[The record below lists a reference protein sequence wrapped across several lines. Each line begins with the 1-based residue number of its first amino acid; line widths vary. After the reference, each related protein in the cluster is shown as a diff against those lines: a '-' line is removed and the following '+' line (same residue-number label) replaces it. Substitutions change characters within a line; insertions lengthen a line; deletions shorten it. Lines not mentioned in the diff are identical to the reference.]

1 MARNDKNHYGII
13 KEAVWR
19 GGYAEVCKTSNTSSI
34 LVAASIFLYPLKL
47 LYNKI
52 MANILPEN
60 ETVTFEDQTYV
71 NPETSLNEQNTFI
84 DNLRASQARQN
95 AEIQQQTQDLG
106 TEVPSNLGGLTG
118 GEGYFTSRYQ
128 TPQTNALV
136 EQLRSTAQ
144 AQALTDVLSN
154 QQAMWKQRYN
164 EAYKSAQ
171 KRAAAR
177 ASSGGTATTTSDTTT
192 TGGTNEQ
199 PFQSNTGVVG
209 GSFSGEDLAKG
220 GYYVYD
226 QARKE
231 WVWSETADNTGAQQ
245 RFDDNNNP
253 VPLPSAQT
261 DRGYPT
267 AWDWFVGQ
275 IHGVNEAR
283 RQAFGG

>member
-1 MARNDKNHYGII
+1 MKLYFVHKVCYILSAHSSKKDLVYYR
-13 KEAVWR
+13 R
-19 GGYAEVCKTSNTSSI
+19 GLFLC
-34 LVAASIFLYPLKL
+34 LVIL

-106 TEVPSNLGGLTG
+106 TAVPSNLGGLVG

-144 AQALTDVLSN
+144 AQALSDVLSN

-171 KRAAAR
+171 RRAAAR
-177 ASSGGTATTTSDTTT
+177 ASTPTTT
-192 TGGTNEQ
+192 TPTTTVQGGVDETVTGTASPRDRITLDANDLTRGGTWTAGPYEGSMAYTDAQGNTTYYDAQGNEISNSQ
-199 PFQSNTGVVG
+199 PV
-209 GSFSGEDLAKG
+209 
-220 GYYVYD
+220 
-226 QARKE
+226 
-231 WVWSETADNTGAQQ
+231 
-245 RFDDNNNP
+245 
-253 VPLPSAQT
+253 QT
-261 DRGYPT
+261 DM
-267 AWDWFVGQ
+267 WNLF
-275 IHGVNEAR
+275 GVSFENPFAALAREVDNAR
-283 RQAFGG
+283 RQAFNPEGR